1 MSMEHAQH
9 FDFHAAFPPS
19 SSSAANAPAFP
30 AFHDFASRRVGELF
44 DVEAPAAVA
53 GWDDED
59 EDELDKQRV
68 DASFLGLSASLE
80 NLMAERRRRKKL
92 NNCLYNLHAVLRRAQ
107 DQQVFYSCLLCQ
119 MDRASILGDAV
130 DYLEELLQRIN
141 DLHKELESARS
152 SALVAGPAAASF
164 HPHGQQSTVKVRMG
178 EGQAPNIHMFCAR
191 RPGILLSTIRVLE
204 SLGFDIEQAVI
215 SFFSG
220 FAMDIF
226 GVKQTRGPGL
236 LPEEIKDV
244 LLYCAGS

>member
-1 MSMEHAQH
+1 MDSAGFRASFPLMSMEHAQH

-107 DQQVFYSCLLCQ
+107 DQQ
-119 MDRASILGDAV
+119 V

>member
-19 SSSAANAPAFP
+19 SSSAANAPAIP
-30 AFHDFASRRVGELF
+30 AFHDFASRHVGELF

-53 GWDDED
+53 EWDDED

-68 DASFLGLSASLE
+68 DTSFLGLSASLE

-92 NNCLYNLHAVLRRAQ
+92 NNCLYM
-107 DQQVFYSCLLCQ
+107 LCSVVPKISK

-130 DYLEELLQRIN
+130 DYLEELLRRIN
-141 DLHKELESARS
+141 DLYKELESARS

-164 HPHGQQSTVKVRMG
+164 HPHGQQSTVKVWMV
-178 EGQAPNIHMFCAR
+178 EGQALNIHMFCAR

-215 SFFSG
+215 SCFSG